1 MIPLPSIGSPA
12 PAIPRATRIYPF
24 SNGSEQKA
32 RNLLTTGTSCGT
44 VRAVKTMNT
53 KTILLWSAV
62 QSAALVCL
70 ATAPKKPDLSKL
82 PPAAA
87 KKGVTYAKD
96 IKPIFEKACFQC
108 HGPEK
113 QKGDLRVDSLE
124 AILKGS
130 EYGKVVE
137 PGKVD
142 KSPLLW
148 SVARLDEDTAMPP
161 EGKADPLTKEQVGLV
176 RAWIEQGAK

>member
-1 MIPLPSIGSPA
+1 MKSHVLPL
-12 PAIPRATRIYPF
+12 
-24 SNGSEQKA
+24 
-32 RNLLTTGTSCGT
+32 TG
-44 VRAVKTMNT
+44 
-53 KTILLWSAV
+53 
-62 QSAALVCL
+62 AALGL
-70 ATAPKKPDLSKL
+70 ALGLLAHEMKTPDLTKL

-96 IKPIFEKACFQC
+96 IRPIFEKSCFGC

-124 AILKGS
+124 AVLKGG
-130 EYGKVVE
+130 EHGKVVV

-161 EGKADPLTKEQVGLV
+161 EGKADPLTKEQVALV

>member
-1 MIPLPSIGSPA
+1 MS
-12 PAIPRATRIYPF
+12 T
-24 SNGSEQKA
+24 K
-32 RNLLTTGTSCGT
+32 NL
-44 VRAVKTMNT
+44 
-53 KTILLWSAV
+53 LLWSAAL
-62 QSAALVCL
+62 SAALVSL
-70 ATAPKKPDLSKL
+70 AAEPKVPDLSKL

-87 KKGVTYAKD
+87 RKGVTYARD
-96 IKPIFEKACFQC
+96 IKPIFEKSCFKC

-113 QKGDLRVDSLE
+113 QKGELRVDSLE
-124 AILKGS
+124 AIHKGS
-130 EYGKVVE
+130 EHGKVVV

-161 EGKADPLTKEQVGLV
+161 EGKADPLTKEQVSLV

>member
-1 MIPLPSIGSPA
+1 MKS
-12 PAIPRATRIYPF
+12 TVV
-24 SNGSEQKA
+24 
-32 RNLLTTGTSCGT
+32 LLTG
-44 VRAVKTMNT
+44 
-53 KTILLWSAV
+53 
-62 QSAALVCL
+62 AALGL
-70 ATAPKKPDLSKL
+70 ALGLLAKDLKTPDLTKL

-87 KKGVTYAKD
+87 KKGVTYARD
-96 IKPIFEKACFQC
+96 IKPIFEKSCFGC

-124 AILKGS
+124 ALLKGS
-130 EYGKVVE
+130 EHGKVVV

-148 SVARLDEDTAMPP
+148 CVARLDEDTAMPP
-161 EGKADPLTKEQVGLV
+161 EGKADPLTKEQVALV

>member
-1 MIPLPSIGSPA
+1 MTPA
-12 PAIPRATRIYPF
+12 RSAATF
-24 SNGSEQKA
+24 AATLSTMKLTG
-32 RNLLTTGTSCGT
+32 LLSLT
-44 VRAVKTMNT
+44 VACAAAVVAASAAGVKTPN
-53 KTILLWSAV
+53 
-62 QSAALVCL
+62 L
-70 ATAPKKPDLSKL
+70 AKL

-87 KKGVTYAKD
+87 KQGVLFDKD
-96 IKPIFEKACFQC
+96 IKPIFEKSCVKC

-113 QKGDLRVDSLE
+113 QKGDLRLE
-124 AILKGS
+124 SREATLKGS

-137 PGKVD
+137 AGKID

-161 EGKADPLTKEQVGLV
+161 EGKDEPLTKEQVSLI

>member
-1 MIPLPSIGSPA
+1 MKRP
-12 PAIPRATRIYPF
+12 
-24 SNGSEQKA
+24 
-32 RNLLTTGTSCGT
+32 
-44 VRAVKTMNT
+44 
-53 KTILLWSAV
+53 TILFTG
-62 QSAALVCL
+62 AALSVALGLL
-70 ATAPKKPDLSKL
+70 AHEIKTPDLSKL

-96 IKPIFEKACFQC
+96 IKPIFEKSCFSC

-124 AILKGS
+124 AVLKGS
-130 EYGKVVE
+130 EHGKVVVA
-137 PGKVD
+137 GKVD

-148 SVARLDEDTAMPP
+148 SVARLDEDSAMPP
-161 EGKADPLTKEQVGLV
+161 EGKADPLTKEQVALV